1 MSASTVPPASTVDE
15 AAAADNPRRRRILR
29 WVGFLVSLAI
39 VVTAGFLVPMPLA
52 QTSLGSATTIN
63 PLVAVDG
70 DTTALTGEFDLLTV
84 RVGQPSFF
92 ETVRAALDDDRRLE
106 PRNAVIPASID
117 RRRYFELQD
126 AEFRRSFDVAA
137 AVALDAAGLP
147 VQITTRA
154 EVVNVLPGSPAD
166 GNLQLGDRFR
176 TVLGQPVTTHEDV
189 VALTRNATSGQALAM
204 QVERDGV
211 LVDVEVVA
219 GAVPGLDRPGMG
231 ITLQTLETDIV
242 LPREVELLDQRGIGG
257 PSAGMMVA
265 LTIYDLVADED
276 LAAGRR
282 IAGTGTL
289 DGDGTVGRIGSV
301 REKTLTAIAAGAELL
316 IVPASQ
322 AAEATSAA
330 AGRIEVIGVSSL
342 LDAIEA
348 LRP

>member
-1 MSASTVPPASTVDE
+1 MSDAT
-15 AAAADNPRRRRILR
+15 PRRRLILR
-29 WVGFLVSLAI
+29 WVSFAVSLAI
-39 VVTAGFLVPMPLA
+39 VVTAGFLVPMPLV
-52 QTSLGSATTIN
+52 QTSLGSATTVN
-63 PLVAVDG
+63 PLLSVEG
-70 DTTALTGEFDLLTV
+70 ETTALTGDFDLLTV
-84 RVGQPSFF
+84 RVGQPSLF
-92 ETVRAALDDDRRLE
+92 ETIRAALDDDRRLE
-106 PRNAVIPASID
+106 ARNAVIPASID

-137 AVALDAAGLP
+137 AVALQTAGLP

-166 GNLQLGDRFR
+166 GNLELGDRFL
-176 TVLGQPVTTHEDV
+176 TVLGQPVATHEEV
-189 VALTRNATSGQALAM
+189 VALTKDAVEGQALSM
-204 QVERDGV
+204 QVERNGDV
-211 LVDVEVVA
+211 VDVEVVA
-219 GAVPGLDRPGMG
+219 GEVPGLDRPGMG

-242 LPREVELLDQRGIGG
+242 LPLDVALVDQRGIGG

-289 DGDGTVGRIGSV
+289 DGDGTVGPIGSV
-301 REKTLTAIAAGAELL
+301 REKTLTAIAAGAEVLL
-316 IVPASQ
+316 VPASQ
-322 AAEATSAA
+322 EAAARSAA
-330 AGRIEVIGVSSL
+330 AGRLEVIGVTSL

>member
-1 MSASTVPPASTVDE
+1 MSTSETT
-15 AAAADNPRRRRILR
+15 PRRRVLR
-29 WVGFLVSLAI
+29 WVAFGVSLAI
-39 VVTAGFLVPMPLA
+39 VVAAGFLVPMPLV
-52 QTSLGSATTIN
+52 QTSLGGATTIN
-63 PLVAVDG
+63 PLLAVDG
-70 DTTALTGEFDLLTV
+70 ETTPLTGEFDLLTV
-84 RVGQPSFF
+84 RVGQPSLF
-92 ETVRAALDDDRRLE
+92 ETIRAALDADRRLE
-106 PRNAVIPASID
+106 ARNAVIPASID

-137 AVALDAAGLP
+137 AVALQAAGLP

-166 GNLQLGDRFR
+166 GNLELGDRFR

-189 VALTRNATSGQALAM
+189 VALTRDATDGQALVM
-204 QVERDGV
+204 QVERNGD

-242 LPREVELLDQRGIGG
+242 LPREVELVDQRGIGG

-301 REKTLTAIAAGAELL
+301 REKTLTAMAAGAEVLL
-316 IVPASQ
+316 VPASQ
-322 AAEATSAA
+322 AAEAMSAA
-330 AGRIEVIGVSSL
+330 AGRLEVIGVTSL

-348 LRP
+348 LRR